1 MREYLEDEITKS
13 FPQADQQ
20 KFCPNRHTETVS
32 HRLIE
37 LTENLK
43 EKKEA
48 GKNTKESSKRKNP
61 FTNVPCC
68 QSVELG
74 YPSVYRQLH
83 STALALLA

>member
-1 MREYLEDEITKS
+1 MLTMREYLEDEITKS

-43 EKKEA
+43 EKRDGEKYKRILQKKEPLY
-48 GKNTKESSKRKNP
+48 KR
-61 FTNVPCC
+61 TML
-68 QSVELG
+68 SV
-74 YPSVYRQLH
+74 S
-83 STALALLA
+83 